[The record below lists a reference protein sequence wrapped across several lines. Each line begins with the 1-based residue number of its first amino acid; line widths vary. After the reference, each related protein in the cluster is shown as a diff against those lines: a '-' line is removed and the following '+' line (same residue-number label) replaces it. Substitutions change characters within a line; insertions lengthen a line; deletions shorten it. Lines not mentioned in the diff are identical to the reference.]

1 MIIELLRTGHLQLF
15 VIEDTGLLDKN
26 LNDSTGD
33 VVNARINTKKPLLN
47 FGETLL
53 LTVEDDIIPLL
64 ICTTGCALANLMYPR
79 RRELLYTLIHKL
91 GAMGLT
97 LNLMLQCPCESIKG
111 LLAARKISSWKSGI
125 SAYFRGSRFVP
136 DSSDLRLN
144 FSGNFT

>member
-1 MIIELLRTGHLQLF
+1 MF

-64 ICTTGCALANLMYPR
+64 ICTTGCALANLMYSI
-79 RRELLYTLIHKL
+79 RRELLYALIHKL

-97 LNLMLQCPCESIKG
+97 LNLMLQCP
-111 LLAARKISSWKSGI
+111 
-125 SAYFRGSRFVP
+125 V
-136 DSSDLRLN
+136 
-144 FSGNFT
+144 